1 MQRLITKIE
10 AMSQDVREQLIGDG
24 RIAQKAMPS
33 SVASV
38 INWAA
43 NECGTPILIIGQ
55 VVHAWC
61 GTHYESTRMYDVM
74 EGTLRFLDCPISLA
88 VDPDFVRSVEKS
100 LSACVDRYGSAMNE
114 NPRGLNFRD
123 GRLMITRDSVEFIE
137 GHTPMMVFTY
147 CLPFNYMGER
157 QESKVWSKFIRQI
170 IPDEQMRRYTLTSFI
185 NAIAGDPMNAQR
197 MLLLMGV
204 GASGKSTLID
214 AIVNVIGKKNACRV
228 DDLRNLTK
236 DESRYRID
244 LANHILCICGDASG
258 NLGNKDVL
266 KQIVSKEEISG
277 RRLYK
282 EVEYFVPRASL
293 IVASNEIGFTHALG
307 DSGISRR
314 IDIIQFKHPVEEKDR
329 DPFIGEKL
337 CAPLEQRE
345 MVMDM
350 IDCLI
355 EMQNKHGRMVRPE
368 ALSSALD
375 DMRFDG
381 DAFLSFLA
389 ASGLEITSDND
400 AQGSNDS
407 KREWIHQT
415 ELFGAY
421 NRYCLANGNN
431 TGSMRLLKGKCE
443 SHGVIRD
450 SAGKRQHKFLF
461 NIVDNAAYRV
471 SFYYPNQ
478 NE

>member
-1 MQRLITKIE
+1 MKEVIAKVQSLPD
-10 AMSQDVREQLIGDG
+10 DVRNRLVGENK
-24 RIAQKAMPS
+24 IAVKAMPS
-33 SVASV
+33 SVATV

-43 NECGTPILIIGQ
+43 NSVGTPLRIIGQ

-61 GTHYESTRMYDVM
+61 GTHYESTRMYDVT
-74 EGTLRFLDCPISLA
+74 EATLNVLGCPISLS
-88 VDPDFVRSVEKS
+88 VDPDFIRQVEKS
-100 LSACVDRYGSAMNE
+100 LNACVDRYGTNIIE
-114 NPRGLNFRD
+114 NPRGLNFQD
-123 GRLMITRDSVEFIE
+123 GMLFITREDVRFEPTHSPDV
-137 GHTPMMVFTY
+137 VFTY
-147 CLPFNYMGER
+147 CLPFKYHGER
-157 QESKVWSKFIRQI
+157 QESQVWSKFIHQI
-170 IPDEQMRRYTLTSFI
+170 IPDDEMRRYTLTSFI

-214 AIVNVIGKKNACRV
+214 AVVNAIGKKNACRV

-293 IVASNEIGFTHALG
+293 LVASNEIGFTHALG

-314 IDIIQFKHPVEEKDR
+314 IDIIQFKNPVSEEDR

-337 CAPLEQRE
+337 AYDNEQRE

-355 EMQNKHGRMVRPE
+355 DMQQKHGKMVRPE
-368 ALSSALD
+368 KLSKVLD

-381 DAFLSFLA
+381 DSFLSFLG
-389 ASGLEITSDND
+389 ASGLEIAS
-400 AQGSNDS
+400 SEDS
-407 KREWIHQT
+407 GKEVKQEWIHQAS
-415 ELFGAY
+415 LFSAY
-421 NRYCLANGNN
+421 NYYCGMNGNQ
-431 TGSMRLLKGKCE
+431 TGSMRSLKGKCE
-443 SHGVIRD
+443 THGVIRE
-450 SAGKRQHKFLF
+450 SAGKRQHRMLF
-461 NIVDNAAYRV
+461 DVMDEKAYRNA
-471 SFYYPNQ
+471 FYVITAMK

>member
-1 MQRLITKIE
+1 MKKVIE
-10 AMSQDVREQLIGDG
+10 NIESMSAEVRKHLVGDDKKVP
-24 RIAQKAMPS
+24 QKAMPS
-33 SVASV
+33 SLAAV

-43 NECGTPILIIGQ
+43 NEAKTPVLMLGQ
-55 VVHAWC
+55 VVHLFN
-61 GTHYESTRMYDVM
+61 GRHYEGGKMYDIM
-74 EGTLRFLDCPISLA
+74 EAALARLELPISYA
-88 VDPDFVRSVEKS
+88 IDPDVLRATEKS
-100 LSACVDRYGSAMNE
+100 LSACIDRYGVDLEM
-114 NPRGLNFRD
+114 NPRGLNFKD
-123 GRLMITRDSVEFIE
+123 GRLMISQDNIEFLE
-137 GHTPMMVFTY
+137 GHDHRSVFTY
-147 CLPFNYMGER
+147 CLPFTYKGER
-157 QESKVWSKFIRQI
+157 KDSVVWSKFINQI
-170 IPDEQMRRYTLTSFI
+170 IPNDEMKRYVLSSFI
-185 NAIAGDPMNAQR
+185 NSIAGDPMHAQR

-214 AIVNVIGKKNACRV
+214 AVVAAIGKQNACRV

-314 IDIIQFKHPVEEKDR
+314 IDIIQFNHPVDEKDR
-329 DPFIGEKL
+329 DPFIGKKL
-337 CAPLEQRE
+337 AYPNEQRE

-355 EMQNKHGRMVRPE
+355 EMQTKFGRMVRPE
-368 ALSSALD
+368 TLAQALD
-375 DMRFDG
+375 DLRYDG
-381 DAFLSFLA
+381 DTFLSFLGSA
-389 ASGLEITSDND
+389 GVEIIKSDTET
-400 AQGSNDS
+400 DS
-407 KREWIHQT
+407 EWIHQSKLYT
-415 ELFGAY
+415 AY
-421 NRYCLANGNN
+421 NYFCGMNGNKLG
-431 TGSMRLLKGKCE
+431 TMRTLKGKCK
-443 SHGVIRD
+443 SHGVAQE

-461 NIVDNAAYRV
+461 KITNKKDYKITFNSA
-471 SFYYPNQ
+471 
-478 NE
+478 

>member
-1 MQRLITKIE
+1 MEKVIANIKS
-10 AMSQDVREQLIGDG
+10 MSDSVRKHLVGEDK
-24 RIAQKAMPS
+24 RVPQKAMPS
-33 SVASV
+33 SLAAV

-43 NECGTPILIIGQ
+43 NEAKTPVLMLGQ
-55 VVHAWC
+55 VVHLFN
-61 GTHYESTRMYDVM
+61 GRYYEAGKMYDIM
-74 EGTLRFLDCPISLA
+74 ETALARLELPISYA
-88 VDPDFVRSVEKS
+88 IDPDVLRATEKS
-100 LSACVDRYGSAMNE
+100 LSACIDRYGVDLEM
-114 NPRGLNFRD
+114 NPRGLNFVD
-123 GRLMITRDSVEFIE
+123 GRLMISQDTLEFIE
-137 GHTPMMVFTY
+137 GHDHRSVFTY
-147 CLPFNYMGER
+147 CLPFNYKGER
-157 QESKVWSKFIRQI
+157 DQSTVWSRFINQI
-170 IPDEQMRRYTLTSFI
+170 IPNDEMKRYVLASFI
-185 NAIAGDPMNAQR
+185 NSIAGDPMHAQR

-214 AIVNVIGKKNACRV
+214 AVVATIGKQNACRV

-314 IDIIQFKHPVEEKDR
+314 IDIIQFNHPVEEKDR
-329 DPFIGEKL
+329 DPFIGKKL
-337 CAPLEQRE
+337 AYPNEQRE

-355 EMQNKHGRMVRPE
+355 EMQTKFGRMVRPDSL
-368 ALSSALD
+368 AQALD
-375 DMRFDG
+375 DLRYDG
-381 DAFLSFLA
+381 DTFLSFLGSA
-389 ASGLEITSDND
+389 GVEIIKSDTETD
-400 AQGSNDS
+400 SEWVHQSN
-407 KREWIHQT
+407 
-415 ELFGAY
+415 LFSAY
-421 NRYCLANGNN
+421 NYFCGMNGNKLG
-431 TGSMRLLKGKCE
+431 TMRTLKGKCK
-443 SHGVIRD
+443 SHGVAQE

-461 NIVDNAAYRV
+461 KVINKKDYKTTFN
-471 SFYYPNQ
+471 NT
-478 NE
+478 

>member
-1 MQRLITKIE
+1 MEKVIANIKS
-10 AMSQDVREQLIGDG
+10 MSDSVRKHLVGEDK
-24 RIAQKAMPS
+24 RVPQKAMPS
-33 SVASV
+33 SLAAV

-43 NECGTPILIIGQ
+43 NEAKTPVLMLGQ
-55 VVHAWC
+55 VVHLFN
-61 GTHYESTRMYDVM
+61 GRYYEAGKMYDIM
-74 EGTLRFLDCPISLA
+74 ETALARLELPISYA
-88 VDPDFVRSVEKS
+88 IDPDVLRATEKS
-100 LSACVDRYGSAMNE
+100 LSACIDRYGVDLEM
-114 NPRGLNFRD
+114 NPRGLNFVD
-123 GRLMITRDSVEFIE
+123 GRLMISQDTLEFIE
-137 GHTPMMVFTY
+137 GHDHRSVFTY
-147 CLPFNYMGER
+147 CLPFNYKGER
-157 QESKVWSKFIRQI
+157 DQSTVWSRFINQI
-170 IPDEQMRRYTLTSFI
+170 ISNDEMKRYVLASFI
-185 NAIAGDPMNAQR
+185 NSIAGDPMHAQR

-214 AIVNVIGKKNACRV
+214 AVVATIGKQNACRV

-314 IDIIQFKHPVEEKDR
+314 IDIIQFNHPVEEKDR
-329 DPFIGEKL
+329 DPFIGKKL
-337 CAPLEQRE
+337 AYPNEQRE

-355 EMQNKHGRMVRPE
+355 EMQTKFGRMVRPDSL
-368 ALSSALD
+368 AQALD
-375 DMRFDG
+375 DLRYDG
-381 DAFLSFLA
+381 DTFLSFLGSA
-389 ASGLEITSDND
+389 GVEIIKSDTETD
-400 AQGSNDS
+400 SEWVHQSN
-407 KREWIHQT
+407 
-415 ELFGAY
+415 LFSAY
-421 NRYCLANGNN
+421 NYFCGMNGNKLG
-431 TGSMRLLKGKCE
+431 TMRTLKGKCK
-443 SHGVIRD
+443 SHGVAQE

-461 NIVDNAAYRV
+461 KVINKKDYKTTFN
-471 SFYYPNQ
+471 NT
-478 NE
+478 

>member
-1 MQRLITKIE
+1 MKKVIE
-10 AMSQDVREQLIGDG
+10 NIESMSASVRQHLVGDDKKVP
-24 RIAQKAMPS
+24 QKAMPS
-33 SVASV
+33 SLAAV

-43 NECGTPILIIGQ
+43 NEAKTPVLMLGQ
-55 VVHAWC
+55 VVHLFN
-61 GTHYESTRMYDVM
+61 GRYYEGGKMYDIM
-74 EGTLRFLDCPISLA
+74 EAALARLELPISYA
-88 VDPDFVRSVEKS
+88 IDPDVLRATEKS
-100 LSACVDRYGSAMNE
+100 LSACIDRYGVDLEM
-114 NPRGLNFRD
+114 NPRGLNFKD
-123 GRLMITRDSVEFIE
+123 GRLMISQDKIEFLE
-137 GHTPMMVFTY
+137 GHDHRSVFTY
-147 CLPFNYMGER
+147 CLPFTYKGER
-157 QESKVWSKFIRQI
+157 EKSVVWSKFINQI
-170 IPDEQMRRYTLTSFI
+170 IPNEEMKRYVLASFI
-185 NAIAGDPMNAQR
+185 NSIAGDPMHAQR

-214 AIVNVIGKKNACRV
+214 AVVAAIGKQNACRV

-314 IDIIQFKHPVEEKDR
+314 IDIIQFNHPVDEKDR
-329 DPFIGEKL
+329 DPFIGNKL
-337 CAPLEQRE
+337 AYPNEQRE

-355 EMQNKHGRMVRPE
+355 EMQTKFGRMVRPE
-368 ALSSALD
+368 TLAQALD
-375 DMRFDG
+375 DLRYDG
-381 DAFLSFLA
+381 DTFLSFLGSA
-389 ASGLEITSDND
+389 GVEIIKSDTEPNSEWVH
-400 AQGSNDS
+400 QSN
-407 KREWIHQT
+407 
-415 ELFGAY
+415 LFSAY
-421 NRYCLANGNN
+421 NYFCGMNGNKLG
-431 TGSMRLLKGKCE
+431 TMRTLKGKCK
-443 SHGVIRD
+443 SHGVAQE

-461 NIVDNAAYRV
+461 KIINKKDYKITFN
-471 SFYYPNQ
+471 NT
-478 NE
+478 